1 MLNGCPLCSEE
12 SINGHVRVSNW
23 NRRKILLNLFVIP
36 HPPENNLPVNI
47 NRACNPGDGNGILWF
62 RFIEYIE
69 RITGPGQLIKIG
81 YEVYVSLAVM
91 GLGFDECVRIDP
103 DIIPLSSRWNRT
115 GYVDPMFD
123 IFFGHSKG
131 IRISFL

>member
-1 MLNGCPLCSEE
+1 M
-12 SINGHVRVSNW
+12 SNW

-36 HPPENNLPVNI
+36 HPLENNLPVNI
-47 NRACNPGDGNGILWF
+47 NRACNPVDGNGILWF

-91 GLGFDECVRIDP
+91 GLGFDECTRIDP

-115 GYVDPMFD
+115 GYVDPMLDTYLWPF
-123 IFFGHSKG
+123 KG
-131 IRISFL
+131 